1 MELVTQAQRAEIARQ
16 ERIHAALE
24 SWKVRFKEQYDAGK
38 VEKTN
43 PNKDHFTLSYTD
55 QHGSLWLG
63 TTEGITKRVIA
74 RATGGVHFEAGALKA
89 VLFTLEFKG
98 DGEDSSY
105 EQEFTF
111 VKVDHLRQEVVIESL
126 ISSVVAQN
134 DSDANRFLNCVLDA
148 VGMVVSYPQ
157 SEDEVI
163 TKYRYLL
170 LLRQAAS
177 AGALMYDQERRELT
191 KINRANIETS
201 MFGELLSVQHTGT
214 LMYGSGI
221 VRGTRRAR
229 SPAGSVTIKTA
240 RFIPATEDQ
249 LMRFKEVNRA
259 RATEMSQNGGVQHV
273 MYHGLA
279 HVPEFW
285 GSRVRM
291 NVTGRVVI
299 DAEGCQSA
307 QASAFMSLVR
317 MDDLDISTNDR
328 DEVEAIPMHAVT
340 DEDVAVLS
348 RSVVLYD
355 LQRSRWM
362 LGSADMV
369 SQIEYRSDAFD
380 RLVLAENRKRLVRAL
395 TANHVAGSDVDIIE
409 GKGGG
414 AIFLLDGAP
423 GTGKTLTAEATAE
436 HLQRILYKVSLGELG
451 TDVEQL
457 EETLNAILAQAS
469 RWNAILLIDEA
480 DVFLEK
486 RSSENIQRNALV
498 AVFLRLLEYYT
509 GILFLTTNRGDN
521 FDPAFRSRITLALHF
536 TRPDANGMR
545 KIWSSLLKNANI
557 QVTDHELDL
566 LTKFD
571 VNGREIKNAINSS
584 RALAAEDGA
593 SSVTL
598 DHLIEILTVQEGFD
612 EDIKASAGKRGF

>member
-16 ERIHAALE
+16 ECIHAALE

-63 TTEGITKRVIA
+63 TTEDITKRVIA

-98 DGEDSSY
+98 EGEDSSY
-105 EQEFTF
+105 EREFTF
-111 VKVDHLRQEVVIESL
+111 VKVDHLRQEAVIESV

-148 VGMVVSYPQ
+148 AGMVVAYPQ

-191 KINRANIETS
+191 KIKRANIESS

-221 VRGTRRAR
+221 VRGTRRTH

-249 LMRFKEVNRA
+249 LMQFKEVNRA
-259 RATEMSQNGGVQHV
+259 RAAEMSQGGGVQHV
-273 MYHGLA
+273 MYRGLA
-279 HVPEFW
+279 HVPGFW

-317 MDDLDISTNDR
+317 MDELDISTNDR

-369 SQIEYRSDAFD
+369 SPIEYRSDVFD

-557 QVTDHELDL
+557 LVTDHELDL